1 MANRT
6 FNSGYSTGV
15 RPSGIWRAIVT
26 SVYGD
31 YVSIKIPRLGL
42 NNIYENVPYTGLTP
56 SVDDRVWAAFI
67 EGRSEEPVVFVGA
80 NDTTGDPSEAD
91 ITEVI
96 AGLGLSGGGDTG
108 SVTLEFEPSEL
119 TTVDLSYDDKI
130 VISDDSDG
138 GEPKLVAMSDIVTTV
153 HGEGSGEPIGHE
165 NRLDSNISFN
175 HTNRVFTISP
185 VGDSYTVW
193 CKGTKHVKTSAETVT
208 IGTGSGLYYISFNS
222 SGVLQATTTFFD
234 WANDTP
240 TAYIYYN
247 SNDTS
252 KYMLFDERHGIVLD
266 WQTHE
271 YLHRTRGAAFANGF
285 KVDFSGNDG
294 SLPAPGDNAEDAQID
309 LQNSDDP
316 LSTAIGTFFDEDLQ
330 VDIVHSNSPTANT
343 WEQDLQGPARIPV
356 FYLTDDGWTY
366 DAPTDYPVKSG
377 STHATYNKYDSGS
390 WTTPDVGNNQYGI
403 YWIVATNQ
411 LNYPVIS
418 IMGQH
423 QYDNVGAAEAVTW
436 DSMTLTDLPIV
447 ELRVLYKIVFRATGS
462 NVPGCYF
469 EQIDDFRVAA
479 TASSAGTTV
488 SDHGGLTGLGDDDH
502 LQYLR
507 VDGSRD
513 ADSLTVTG
521 TVTSTGSFVSNGT
534 MIVNLGMSGFTLAN
548 GISGS
553 NFNIDGVNQ
562 ITINDAGEGIAFP
575 NVTLYQEDGDADR
588 LTLNGNL
595 LVSTGAGPNITIRD
609 SDSADASGYI
619 SFEDSTLTR
628 LGYIGYPNNDDLHI
642 KNENT
647 GGNIFFATQNTWCA
661 YFNTSGN
668 FVPYADS
675 SFDLGSSTLRWTT
688 AYVDTFNA
696 GSDNL
701 LSMNGEWN
709 VIRRESTR
717 GAVSFTSKDDSVYIG
732 NGDVAHEL
740 DTTYVA
746 ITSENTY
753 IASDGNVYIMTD
765 LQEGWGTHH
774 TFTFDNTGTATFP
787 DDLFVPYIGVNT
799 IGAFSGE
806 SITIGGTNQ
815 TAVMWK
821 QLWAWHIDW
830 GSGINIYTGGE
841 NSIDVQNTTGHV
853 FQVWDVANSAPFIK
867 CAKNA
872 RLELGQNGSK
882 GVYVHG
888 NMEAASS
895 KNSELTLRS
904 TFNGNWTAGDGF
916 GHLTFYSNDASG
928 GGAGI
933 RARISAVARDVYGYE
948 TDMVF
953 SEVTNA
959 AYRECMRIGAFGF
972 IGIGTSGP
980 SEKLHV
986 VGNLRVDGNFINNV
1000 PSDERLKKNVKTYDT
1015 GLSTLRQLNPVTF
1028 VWDCDEIDNSGD
1040 TQIGFIAQEVEI
1052 VKPEWSTTLETNSY
1066 VRTSDSKQMTDIKAL
1081 SLSGTDFNA
1090 VLISAIKELADK
1102 FDDICDRLSALES
1115 A

>member
-130 VISDDSDG
+130 VISDDSDS
-138 GEPKLVAMSDIVTTV
+138 GEPKLVSMADVVTVTQ
-153 HGEGSGEPIGHE
+153 GEGAGEPMGHE
-165 NRLDSNISFN
+165 NRSDSVIYFN
-175 HTNRVFTISP
+175 SVKREFSIFPSS
-185 VGDSYTVW
+185 GGSYTVW
-193 CKGTKHVKTSAETVT
+193 CKGKKFVKTELEAVT
-208 IGTGSGLYYISFNS
+208 IDNVSGLYYISFDAD
-222 SGVLQATTTFFD
+222 GVLQASTTFFVWD
-234 WANDTP
+234 SETP
-240 TAYIYYN
+240 TAYIYFN
-247 SNDTS
+247 ANEPD

-294 SLPAPGDNAEDAQID
+294 SLPYPGDDPEDAQID

-366 DAPTDYPVKSG
+366 DAPTDYPVKNG

-418 IMGQH
+418 IMGQD

-436 DSMTLTDLPIV
+436 DAMTLTDLPIV

-502 LQYLR
+502 KQYLR

-521 TVTSTGSFVSNGT
+521 AVSAGSFSTTGAISTANLTASGTVTSNWSFVSNGSMT
-534 MIVNLGMSGFTLAN
+534 VNGGMDGFTN
-548 GISGS
+548 DYGISGS
-553 NFNIDGVNQ
+553 NFNIIGVNQ
-562 ITINDAGEGIAFP
+562 P
-575 NVTLYQEDGDADR
+575 
-588 LTLNGNL
+588 
-595 LVSTGAGPNITIRD
+595 VSYT
-609 SDSADASGYI
+609 
-619 SFEDSTLTR
+619 
-628 LGYIGYPNNDDLHI
+628 H
-642 KNENT
+642 
-647 GGNIFFATQNTWCA
+647 
-661 YFNTSGN
+661 
-668 FVPYADS
+668 
-675 SFDLGSSTLRWTT
+675 LR
-688 AYVDTFNA
+688 
-696 GSDNL
+696 
-701 LSMNGEWN
+701 
-709 VIRRESTR
+709 
-717 GAVSFTSKDDSVYIG
+717 
-732 NGDVAHEL
+732 AHE
-740 DTTYVA
+740 T
-746 ITSENTY
+746 
-753 IASDGNVYIMTD
+753 
-765 LQEGWGTHH
+765 
-774 TFTFDNTGTATFP
+774 
-787 DDLFVPYIGVNT
+787 
-799 IGAFSGE
+799 
-806 SITIGGTNQ
+806 
-815 TAVMWK
+815 
-821 QLWAWHIDW
+821 
-830 GSGINIYTGGE
+830 
-841 NSIDVQNTTGHV
+841 
-853 FQVWDVANSAPFIK
+853 
-867 CAKNA
+867 
-872 RLELGQNGSK
+872 
-882 GVYVHG
+882 
-888 NMEAASS
+888 
-895 KNSELTLRS
+895 
-904 TFNGNWTAGDGF
+904 
-916 GHLTFYSNDASG
+916 
-928 GGAGI
+928 
-933 RARISAVARDVYGYE
+933 
-948 TDMVF
+948 
-953 SEVTNA
+953 
-959 AYRECMRIGAFGF
+959 
-972 IGIGTSGP
+972 
-980 SEKLHV
+980 
-986 VGNLRVDGNFINNV
+986 
-1000 PSDERLKKNVKTYDT
+1000 
-1015 GLSTLRQLNPVTF
+1015 
-1028 VWDCDEIDNSGD
+1028 
-1040 TQIGFIAQEVEI
+1040 
-1052 VKPEWSTTLETNSY
+1052 
-1066 VRTSDSKQMTDIKAL
+1066 
-1081 SLSGTDFNA
+1081 
-1090 VLISAIKELADK
+1090 
-1102 FDDICDRLSALES
+1102 
-1115 A
+1115 